1 MSESRHDPWGDL
13 SWSDGEAADAGPG
26 GAAGIGDHLAAKG
39 NDEVSDEG
47 SARGG
52 RSVDAT
58 SEAQAR
64 ASEAQ
69 GSASQ
74 AREAA
79 TCPWCATPAADGATR
94 CSSCGAAL
102 AQRES
107 IGDLVIP
114 GLTAVDPALKDLDGR
129 PIHLRGPSPTQG
141 AASGIIV
148 AAAAGGPIGLA
159 IIGGVGALAA
169 AEYLGAG
176 DKGRASGS
184 GPGHVGEASEAVL
197 QALARLER
205 GEDLPKAS
213 DATPRPELDSSEAR
227 SSEPHSRRLDSTAA
241 AGAQSPDRRAAQEA
255 DHEEA
260 VDGGT

>member
-1 MSESRHDPWGDL
+1 LKATRRLGDMSESGQDPWGDMPR
-13 SWSDGEAADAGPG
+13 WSDGEAAPDPDVAPAAAVPAAAAASSGSATSSEPAEPTA
-26 GAAGIGDHLAAKG
+26 GAARADHHP
-39 NDEVSDEG
+39 
-47 SARGG
+47 
-52 RSVDAT
+52 T
-58 SEAQAR
+58 
-64 ASEAQ
+64 
-69 GSASQ
+69 
-74 AREAA
+74 

-107 IGDLVIP
+107 IGDLVVP

-176 DKGRASGS
+176 GEKGRGHE
-184 GPGHVGEASEAVL
+184 HVGETSEAVL
-197 QALARLER
+197 QAIERLER
-205 GEDLPKAS
+205 GETLPVAT
-213 DATPRPELDSSEAR
+213 DETPRPE
-227 SSEPHSRRLDSTAA
+227 PHPGAA
-241 AGAQSPDRRAAQEA
+241 AGAQSADPSATPGSVDKEA
-255 DHEEA
+255 G
-260 VDGGT
+260 DGGS